1 MRLSDTLPDFTGT
14 LLDERFEL
22 LECLGCGAYGRVYKA
37 IDRTSSPDSPAYF
50 AVKCLLK
57 PEAGS
62 REEEYQLREITL
74 HKKVSGHPNIVSVH
88 EVLYDDFFV
97 YVILDYYD
105 GGDLFG
111 AITETQTFDSEDEN
125 VRRVFVQLLDAVQHC
140 HDMEVF
146 HRDLKPENVLCSK
159 DGTLVC
165 IADFG
170 LSTEKRICEDFG
182 CGSSYYMSPGW
193 FPIFLDYMHLLT
205 LSPAPE
211 CLGRDSYRSHYSPR
225 QNDVWSLGVILINLI
240 TARNPWNLAVSK
252 DQHFAA
258 FLQDPNYLRNLLPIS
273 DGVHRVLLRIFEVNP
288 LRRISI
294 PTLRRE
300 ILAVKTFRAAESP
313 KRKSSQDTTRFKP
326 EVVTIYT
333 DGLADSNAET
343 RKSSPSS
350 SGSVE
355 VPFQAVG
362 PTPID
367 KLLGGQLQI
376 STPSET
382 KLVANAYS
390 RWCGT
395 SPLDSGSESESGLET
410 PATVAVE
417 PRVNIV
423 VPEMELDGILGEE
436 EDMTTPKIGQQPFI
450 AKAKAVATVPPRY
463 LAKGFARFRKEMI
476 RQ

>member
-14 LLDERFEL
+14 LLDERLEL

-37 IDRTSSPDSPAYF
+37 IDRTSSPDSPSYF

-88 EVLYDDFFV
+88 EVLYDDLFV

-125 VRRVFVQLLDAVQHC
+125 VRRVFLQLLDAVQHC
-140 HDMEVF
+140 HDTEVF

-159 DGTLVC
+159 DGALVC

-170 LSTEKRICEDFG
+170 LGTEKRICEDFG
-182 CGSSYYMSPGW
+182 CGSSYYMS
-193 FPIFLDYMHLLT
+193 
-205 LSPAPE
+205 PE

-252 DQHFAA
+252 DQHLAA
-258 FLQDPNYLRNLLPIS
+258 FLQDPNYLRKLLPIS
-273 DGVHRVLLRIFEVNP
+273 DGIHRILLRIFELNP

-313 KRKSSQDTTRFKP
+313 KRKASQDTTKFKP

-333 DGLADSNAET
+333 DGLADSNGET
-343 RKSSPSS
+343 RESSPSS

-355 VPFQAVG
+355 VSLQAAG
-362 PTPID
+362 PTPIHE
-367 KLLGGQLQI
+367 LLGDRLQI
-376 STPSET
+376 SPPSET

-390 RWCGT
+390 RWCGN

-417 PRVNIV
+417 PRVNVV

-476 RQ
+476 R